1 MAKTLS
7 SEALLPAL
15 NGLKVR
21 GVVRTE
27 LGWVV
32 EAEGPPH
39 AICPDCGATSRS
51 RHSRYWRKLRDLPM
65 QGTSVTVT
73 VLLGR
78 WRCRRQE
85 CVRQIF
91 TERVAGV
98 LLPHSQHT
106 IRLAEVH
113 RLVGRALGGRSGERL
128 LNRLGMPSSRH
139 TLLREVIRGARGAAS
154 QPTVRVLG
162 VDDWAWRK
170 GQSFGTILVDLER
183 SEVVDLLPTR
193 SAEALSEWLAKHSE
207 VKVVSRDRQG
217 SYAQGARCTAPEAVQ
232 VADRFHLTFNL
243 RQAVER
249 ELAVRRPFLR
259 FTPQSI
265 PALAPR
271 PDGEKEKR
279 QNTIRIRSS
288 VKKQHAESARLR
300 RQQQLELFQT
310 IHRLKATGMTVTEIA
325 DHLGLNRRRIDRWL
339 RLDTLPERNRMEPR
353 PGMIESFRN
362 YLQERWDTGCRHGRT
377 LFAEIQALGY
387 IGAFSRL
394 ANLLSPWRQPPPLE
408 PAAASA
414 EATPQEET
422 NRPPAARQISPQ
434 VAAALLTKF
443 RSDLTPQQEEI
454 VDTLKLHCPDFA
466 VMRELVLSFRKVL
479 RLGKLIG
486 LHSWIERAQKSGI
499 HAMMRFVRTLKQDLS
514 AIEAAVTEPWSNG
527 PVEGHINRLK
537 TLKRQMYGR
546 AGIELLRA
554 RLLPEMFGLPPDL
567 HQT

>member
-1 MAKTLS
+1 MAKELS
-7 SEALLPAL
+7 YEALLPAL

-21 GVVRTE
+21 CMTQTE
-27 LGWVV
+27 LGWIV
-32 EAEGPPH
+32 EAEGPPR

-51 RHSRYWRKLRDLPM
+51 RHSRYWRKLRDLPL
-65 QGTSVTVT
+65 QGATVT
-73 VLLGR
+73 IKLLLGR
-78 WRCRRQE
+78 WRCRRKE
-85 CVRQIF
+85 CTRKIF

-98 LLPHSQHT
+98 LLPYSQHT
-106 IRLAEVH
+106 IRLTEVH

-154 QPTVRVLG
+154 QPTVRILG
-162 VDDWAWRK
+162 VDDWAWSK
-170 GQSFGTILVDLER
+170 GQSFGTILENLER

-193 SAEALSEWLAKHSE
+193 SAHALSEWLANHPQ
-207 VKVVSRDRQG
+207 VMVVSRDRQG
-217 SYAQGARCTAPEAVQ
+217 SYAQGARSTAPEAVQ

-249 ELAVRRPFLR
+249 ELAVRRPFLL
-259 FTPQSI
+259 FTPLSI
-265 PALAPR
+265 PAIAPR
-271 PDGEKEKR
+271 PDGGKKNR
-279 QNTIRIRSS
+279 QNKIQVRSS
-288 VKKQHAESARLR
+288 VKKQDAESTRLR

-310 IHRLKATGMTVTEIA
+310 IHRLKATGMTATEIA

-339 RLDTLPERNRMEPR
+339 RLDTLPERNRME
-353 PGMIESFRN
+353 
-362 YLQERWDTGCRHGRT
+362 QERWDTGCRHGRT

-408 PAAASA
+408 PAPASA

-422 NRPPAARQISPQ
+422 NRPTAARQISPQ

-454 VDTLKLHCPDFA
+454 VDTLKQHCPDFA
-466 VMRELVLSFRKVL
+466 AMRELVLSFRNVL

-486 LHSWIERAQKSGI
+486 LHSWIERAQNSGI
-499 HAMMRFVRTLKQDLS
+499 HAMMRFVRSLKQDLS

-527 PVEGHINRLK
+527 PVEGQINRLK

-554 RLLPEMFGLPPDL
+554 RLLPEIFGLPQDL